1 MTFRREACNEAPL
14 GVLMKSA
21 RALIA
26 LAFIAG
32 CAHSPDNSRTS
43 QTTTTG
49 AGFTLPGSTGSG
61 SRGVDPFTPESST
74 PLYDPDHP
82 ATRISRVMCEHKQEC
97 DEIGEG
103 KSRANMQACLT
114 ASQRQAHDQLD
125 QLNCENGLDG
135 KALDQCV
142 KSVRIAECALVDSI
156 TKQDACSKQVLCAH

>member
-1 MTFRREACNEAPL
+1 MRHRLVN
-14 GVLMKSA
+14 LMKPA

-26 LAFIAG
+26 IPFIAFVAG
-32 CAHSPDNSRTS
+32 CAHSPDNSRAS

-49 AGFTLPGSTGSG
+49 AAFTLPGSTGGLS
-61 SRGVDPFTPESST
+61 SSVEPFTAESST

-82 ATRISRVMCEHKQEC
+82 ATRISRATCERKQEC
-97 DEIGEG
+97 DDIGEG
-103 KSRANMQACLT
+103 KSRASMQACLT
-114 ASQRQAHDQLD
+114 TAGRNAHDQLD